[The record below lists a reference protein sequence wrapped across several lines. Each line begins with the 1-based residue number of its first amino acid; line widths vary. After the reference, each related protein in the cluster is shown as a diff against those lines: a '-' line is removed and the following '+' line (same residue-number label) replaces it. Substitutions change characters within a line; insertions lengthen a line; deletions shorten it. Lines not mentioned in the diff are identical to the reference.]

1 MITGKVVTLENKT
14 VTTVTVTPVNIDLS
28 LKG

>member
-1 MITGKVVTLENKT
+1 MIIGKVVTLENKT
-14 VTTVTVTPVNIDLS
+14 VTTVTVTPVYIYFS

>member
-1 MITGKVVTLENKT
+1 MIIGKVVTLENKT
-14 VTTVTVTPVNIDLS
+14 VTTVTVTLVNINFP